1 MKSKMTGQ
9 TAAVGEYFVTVQT
22 VIVGGKYIFMFLS
35 LKYKNYKIYHQGEIY
50 LYVLASKK
58 LLEYI
63 IRGKYIFMF
72 LSLKY
77 KNY

>member
-58 LLEYI
+58 LLEYHQGEI
-63 IRGKYIFMF
+63 YLYVLVSKI
-72 LSLKY
+72 
-77 KNY
+77 

>member
-35 LKYKNYKIYHQGEIY
+35 LKYKNY
-50 LYVLASKK
+50 
-58 LLEYI
+58 
-63 IRGKYIFMF
+63 
-72 LSLKY
+72 
-77 KNY
+77 